1 MMNRTLIRRRL
12 ALNQKMQKERQPM
25 MESLKERGELDQVT
39 VAVLQ
44 SARGESQEEVDKT
57 EKTIKRMIRL

>member
-1 MMNRTLIRRRL
+1 
-12 ALNQKMQKERQPM
+12 M